1 MMNNDDLKYK
11 DVIRTL
17 KSLPKVN
24 APEDFETLL
33 QRRINSQPVEKDRSF
48 REKFFIPSR
57 LIPSAALAVSAVVLF
72 FILTGNNKTE
82 NPLLTEPKVRED
94 IVNMDNTPVVSLQK
108 GPDSEGIDIEE
119 KTGIPELRNEISDSG
134 AKNNN
139 YALPLSISGYSI
151 DKEGLN
157 FRQVV
162 LTREE
167 QNQIKSLKEKLEQVK
182 ETLKNY

>member
-24 APEDFETLL
+24 APGDFETLL
-33 QRRINSQPVEKDRSF
+33 QRRINSQSVEKEKSF
-48 REKFFIPSR
+48 RERFFIPSR

-94 IVNMDNTPVVSLQK
+94 IVSLDNKPVVSAQNE
-108 GPDSEGIDIEE
+108 PDSEEIDLGE
-119 KTGIPELRNEISDSG
+119 KTGIPELRKEISDSG
-134 AKNNN
+134 VRSYN
-139 YALPLSISGYSI
+139 YTLPHSISGYSI

-167 QNQIKSLKEKLEQVK
+167 QNQIKSLKEKLEKVK
-182 ETLKNY
+182 ETVKN